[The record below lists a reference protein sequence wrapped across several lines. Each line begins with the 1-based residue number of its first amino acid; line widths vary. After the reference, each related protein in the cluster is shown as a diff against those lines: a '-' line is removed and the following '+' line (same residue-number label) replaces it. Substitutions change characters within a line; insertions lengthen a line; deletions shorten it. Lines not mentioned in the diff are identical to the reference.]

1 MLLPVWCNIVVA
13 HYYRRIVVLCKR
25 FLSHSTDGHLLRYAF
40 VKAVYHQLPLPDSVK
55 RSLRN
60 PVKRLLTRRI
70 QSTYGE
76 WMRQYDTLNDA
87 DRADIQLH
95 MVTFAK
101 PVTFSVVMPTYNTP
115 ENFLRKAIESV
126 LGQIYPLWELCIADD
141 ASTFPHVRQ
150 VLEEYARKDPRI
162 KVVFRR
168 QNGHMSAAS
177 NSALD
182 LATGD
187 YIALL
192 DHDDALSEH
201 ALYWVAAEIVSYPDA
216 ELIYSDEDKM
226 DEKGRRC
233 DPYFKP
239 DWNPEL
245 LLGQNYINH
254 LGVYKRER
262 VERLGGFRLGY
273 EGSQDWDLLLRFTDD
288 LAPEKI
294 RHIPAVLYHWR
305 MLVNSTASDLSAKPY
320 VVDAAKKA
328 IAEALQRREQIFV
341 LDNAC
346 NGMFHLPRFAII
358 NNPLVS
364 IIIPT
369 RNGLEDLRKCLDS
382 LHLTD
387 YSQVE
392 FLIID
397 NQSDDQNTLAYLSE
411 LCKRPNHRVLPY
423 SYPFDYAALHNWAVP
438 QARGEVLCLLN
449 NDTEVITPSWLSEM
463 VAQAMRKDVGAVGAK
478 LLYPD
483 GTLQHGGVVLG
494 LGGIAGHA
502 HKTMDGNNWGLFGRG
517 GVIQDVSAVTAACL
531 VMQKRHWEHVGGMAA
546 ELTVAFNDVDLCL
559 RLRDAGL
566 RNIWLPQS
574 VLYHH
579 ESKSRGS
586 DVHPEKLRRFALE
599 HAYMQWRWGA
609 ILKRDPAYNPNLT
622 LDREDF
628 SLAWPPRVQHPWRL
642 EPTVFDVPYGIPHM
656 RTEALPL
663 APDEA
668 FEGSF
673 LAPVGIYGILKK
685 ISLLIGNYGGA
696 SNGIL
701 TLRLQDG
708 NGHQAHAHT
717 PVNGSTDNAMLPL
730 TFTHGEIPLHGQDRL
745 HFRLTLEG
753 ATHPLAL
760 WAYPLDERWGHQIP
774 GQEDR
779 ALRIELHVQESIKLR
794 NGVYST

>member
-1 MLLPVWCNIVVA
+1 MVA

-187 YIALL
+187 YVALL

-341 LDNAC
+341 LDNTC

-411 LCKRPNHRVLPY
+411 LSKRPNHRVLPY

-463 VAQAMRKDVGAVGAK
+463 VAQAMRKGVGAVGAK

-642 EPTVFDVPYGIPHM
+642 KPTVFDVPYGIPHM
-656 RTEALPL
+656 GTEALPL

-685 ISLLIGNYGGA
+685 VSLLIGNYGGA

-779 ALRIELHVQESIKLR
+779 ALRIELHVQETIKLR
-794 NGVYST
+794 NGVYNT